1 MVAVRV
7 VVSLLCLFL
16 TLLKNYYDGGRETED
31 NFGEM
36 GWLKVKRGAD
46 MSRELCLPSLF
57 DVFMS
62 KTSFLPGGQSA
73 VGNSKT
79 TTTVKPLLHLFNSPT
94 PSQCPLTLMRLT
106 SERV

>member
-31 NFGEM
+31 IGEM

-62 KTSFLPGGQSA
+62 KTSFLPGA
-73 VGNSKT
+73 VGSRQLKNNNNSNA
-79 TTTVKPLLHLFNSPT
+79 PLAPF
-94 PSQCPLTLMRLT
+94 
-106 SERV
+106 

>member
-16 TLLKNYYDGGRETED
+16 TL
-31 NFGEM
+31 FGEM

-62 KTSFLPGGQSA
+62 KTSFLPGA
-73 VGNSKT
+73 VGSRQLKNNNNSKA
-79 TTTVKPLLHLFNSPT
+79 PLAPF
-94 PSQCPLTLMRLT
+94 
-106 SERV
+106 

>member
-31 NFGEM
+31 FFGEM

-62 KTSFLPGGQSA
+62 KTSFLPGA
-73 VGNSKT
+73 VGSRQLKNNNNSKA
-79 TTTVKPLLHLFNSPT
+79 PLAPF
-94 PSQCPLTLMRLT
+94 
-106 SERV
+106 